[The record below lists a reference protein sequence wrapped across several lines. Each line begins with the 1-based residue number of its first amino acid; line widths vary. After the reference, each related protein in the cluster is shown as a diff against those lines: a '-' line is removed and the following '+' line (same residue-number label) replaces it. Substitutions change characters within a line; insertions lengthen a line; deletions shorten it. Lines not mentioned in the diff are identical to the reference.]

1 MPAGRITLAVVAA
14 GFALV
19 TAACGSQQNT
29 AGGTSSAPPASTTA
43 SQGNADQQK
52 VDFADDVCDAMQE
65 FITPATSFK
74 PDTSS
79 PAAAVNSLKTQ
90 LGAMSTGLDKTV
102 KDLGDV
108 DSAGVPDGQAAVTD
122 LQKTFGQ
129 IKQTVDTAKTK
140 LDGVDPNNQ
149 QAVAT
154 AVQEVSKDLSSVG
167 NMTNPLD
174 SPALKSPDMEAAARQ
189 APECQKI
196 NNQMTGGGGASGS
209 GSATP
214 TSR

>member
-29 AGGTSSAPPASTTA
+29 GSGTSTTPPPSSSAG
-43 SQGNADQQK
+43 QGNVDQGK
-52 VDFADDVCDAMQE
+52 VDFAGDVCDAMQE

-90 LGAMSTGLDKTV
+90 LGAMSTGLDKANN
-102 KDLGDV
+102 DLNDV
-108 DSAGVPDGQAAVTD
+108 NAAGVPDGKAAVTE
-122 LQKTFGQ
+122 LQKTFSE
-129 IKQTVDTAKTK
+129 IKQKVDTAKTK
-140 LDGVDPNNQ
+140 LEGVDANNQ
-149 QAVAT
+149 QAVAA
-154 AVQEVSKDLSSVG
+154 AVQDVSKDLSSVG

-174 SPALKSPDMEAAARQ
+174 SPALKSADMEAAAKQ

-196 NNQMTGGGGASGS
+196 QNQMTGGAG
-209 GSATP
+209 GSAGSTP